1 MTCGRMQM
9 RKTNLLVRLCLL
21 ALCAAPGLAAAPALA
36 LDGTDTPASIKP
48 VLPLYKNSLHALN
61 QAIEGLRAGDAAS
74 SIDALKYAAAG
85 GQSLAQWKL
94 GRMYAAGEG
103 VPHDDAKAY
112 DYFLQIVNN
121 YDEDT
126 ASRREIGIVASAY
139 VAVGVYSLNGLPQ
152 IQLKPDVARA
162 QELFHFAASTF
173 GDPNAQYNLARIYLD
188 ASGSQRDPRQAAGW
202 LYLAAEK
209 NHTESQALLGNLLFT
224 GQGVQKNR
232 ARGLMYLTVAVENAG
247 EDPKNRWVAELREK
261 ALKVASD
268 SERQAAGDMLVQYIS
283 RR

>member
-1 MTCGRMQM
+1 M
-9 RKTNLLVRLCLL
+9 RETKHPVGTVLLTLCVLSGV
-21 ALCAAPGLAAAPALA
+21 AFVFASSPARA

-48 VLPLYKNSLHALN
+48 ALPLYKNSLHALN

-152 IQLKPDVARA
+152 VQLKADVSRAR
-162 QELFHFAASTF
+162 ELFHFAASTF

-188 ASGSQRDPRQAAGW
+188 AAGSLRDPRQAAGW

-232 ARGLMYLTVAVENAG
+232 ARGLMYLTMAVENAG

-261 ALKVASD
+261 ALKAASD
-268 SERQAAGDMLVQYIS
+268 GERQAAGDLLVQYIS

>member
-1 MTCGRMQM
+1 M
-9 RKTNLLVRLCLL
+9 RETKHPVRTVLLTLCVLSGV
-21 ALCAAPGLAAAPALA
+21 AFVFASSPARA

-48 VLPLYKNSLHALN
+48 ALPLYKNSLHALN

-152 IQLKPDVARA
+152 VQLKADVSRAR
-162 QELFHFAASTF
+162 ELFHFAASTF
-173 GDPNAQYNLARIYLD
+173 GDSNAQYNLARIYLD
-188 ASGSQRDPRQAAGW
+188 AAGVKRDPRQAAGW

-232 ARGLMYLTVAVENAG
+232 ARGLMYLTMAVENAG

-261 ALKVASD
+261 ALKAASD
-268 SERQAAGDMLVQYIS
+268 GERQAAGDLLVQYIS